1 MAFLTFPIRNETIS
15 HPIREIFR
23 HICKTRKPPCRERV
37 AFFLLFSSIYSFSE
51 EACAHIIYIYTKHHH
66 NGSHFWFHPIS
77 SLGSTAILSPVLCQ
91 LHCRQPQQQPV
102 AVVVIYI
109 LRTFAP
115 KLSIVTL
122 VCAMFADTIGIY
134 NVCETTACHDLHGT
148 PDPPDALAGGIA
160 FHATSSNTFG
170 IYLCLASHP
179 LVSFFYRLSK
189 KNATCSLQNIYFSY
203 FCLLIIS

>member
-37 AFFLLFSSIYSFSE
+37 AFFLLFPSIYSFSE
-51 EACAHIIYIYTKHHH
+51 EACAHIIYIYTKCHH
-66 NGSHFWFHPIS
+66 NGSHFCFHPIS
-77 SLGSTAILSPVLCQ
+77 SLGATAILSPVLCQ
-91 LHCRQPQQQPV
+91 LHCRHPHQQPV

-109 LRTFAP
+109 LRTFAL

-122 VCAMFADTIGIY
+122 YVPCLPTIWASIMCARRPPVMTSMVPLNPPMLWLVALPFMRHRPTVLAFIYAWPATHSYLFSTVC
-134 NVCETTACHDLHGT
+134 
-148 PDPPDALAGGIA
+148 
-160 FHATSSNTFG
+160 
-170 IYLCLASHP
+170 
-179 LVSFFYRLSK
+179 RK